1 MDGGLPF
8 AQEHEIIDREEF
20 NLTPLLK
27 NLRGKAIRQ
36 LGTSGGGNHF
46 VEFGELHLQEQN
58 ILGLPEGHYVA
69 LLSHSGSRGFG
80 ASIAQYYSQIA
91 RDICKLPR
99 EAQHFAWLDLNTEE
113 GQEYWMSMNL
123 AGDYARACH
132 ERIHLNLAKALGL
145 KPLANVNNHHNFAW
159 KEEIIPGR
167 MSIVHRKGATPAQ
180 KGQAG
185 LIPGSMATPGY
196 LVCGK
201 GVEESLCSASHGA
214 GRAMSRQKA
223 KESFTQ
229 SALKKMLSQ
238 ADVTLIGGSIE
249 EIPLAYK
256 DIDRVMYTQETLV
269 EVQGR
274 FMPRIVRMNKE

>member
-1 MDGGLPF
+1 MSTT
-8 AQEHEIIDREEF
+8 I
-20 NLTPLLK
+20 TT
-27 NLRGKAIRQ
+27 LRGRGDSS
-36 LGTSGGGNHF
+36 GTYGDCASQRGN
-46 VEFGELHLQEQN
+46 
-58 ILGLPEGHYVA
+58 
-69 LLSHSGSRGFG
+69 S
-80 ASIAQYYSQIA
+80 
-91 RDICKLPR
+91 C
-99 EAQHFAWLDLNTEE
+99 T
-113 GQEYWMSMNL
+113 
-123 AGDYARACH
+123 
-132 ERIHLNLAKALGL
+132 
-145 KPLANVNNHHNFAW
+145 
-159 KEEIIPGR
+159 
-167 MSIVHRKGATPAQ
+167 

-185 LIPGSMATPGY
+185 LIPGSMATAGY